1 MADSP
6 PAPTE
11 HVVFFSGPDGGE
23 GVERCSSLPAA
34 VSRVE
39 ELANAGIEDAAVFA
53 LLPVPLQVRQVWRVE
68 VNVAGAMLVG
78 PSSDEAPAEQ
88 PVDAEPAAVG
98 SGAERGDVLP
108 TQRGRGLGFFA
119 AT

>member
-1 MADSP
+1 M
-6 PAPTE
+6 
-11 HVVFFSGPDGGE
+11 FFAGPDGGE

-39 ELANAGIEDAAVFA
+39 ELANSGIVDAAVFA

-68 VNVAGAMLVG
+68 VNVPGAMPVG

-98 SGAERGDVLP
+98 TGAALATCCRPSAVGDWGSSP
-108 TQRGRGLGFFA
+108 PPEDGGP
-119 AT
+119 